1 MDLKRVSA
9 RLFPP
14 AARDE
19 DRLRLTRLLLW
30 VQGALFV
37 TLLLG
42 AGLSILN
49 HEPDSYPAL
58 LVAAGVVALTMI
70 ISRVGHPRLASFLF
84 LLTMIAVQTKLLL
97 QGQGIHDI
105 TMMAYA
111 VVLMVASLI
120 LGNKAFATIVV
131 ASLLSLGFVIYGEIN
146 GLWTSAFSIFT
157 DWIDFAYL
165 SLIILLAAFI
175 ARLLS
180 RNLFI
185 SLQRARDNEQK
196 LAALNRQLEEQATQI
211 RLAEKRWFSLL
222 VQVPSWILELD
233 LDGNILF
240 ANTTDE
246 AQRKRVF
253 GSPLSDFLPDMHQED
268 LIAAIAQSLATG
280 ETITLESPA
289 RTADGTVRWF
299 ASRLAV
305 IQDENNPHAVLV
317 VTDIDE
323 RKKAEEEISRLNT
336 ELEQR
341 VRTRTAE
348 YEAANREL
356 ESFAYSVSHD
366 LRAPL
371 RAINGF
377 SQILLDE
384 YGGALDV
391 TGRDHLSRIRAA
403 TLRMGSLIDD
413 LLNLSRVTRSE
424 LKRVRVNLSD
434 VALDVVDTLHRAYP
448 ERTVETHI
456 HPDIVAEVDS
466 SLVRIILENLLN
478 NAWKFTTHSPQARI
492 EFGRTVEESEFVYF
506 VSDNGAGFN
515 MAYADKLFGPF
526 QRLHAPGEFEGTG
539 IGLATVQRIIQRH
552 GGRIWARGQ
561 EGAGATFFFTL
572 E

>member
-1 MDLKRVSA
+1 MSPTA
-9 RLFPP
+9 
-14 AARDE
+14 
-19 DRLRLTRLLLW
+19 
-30 VQGALFV
+30 
-37 TLLLG
+37 TLPCWWRQ
-42 AGLSILN
+42 
-49 HEPDSYPAL
+49 E
-58 LVAAGVVALTMI
+58 VVALTMI
-70 ISRVGHPRLASFLF
+70 ISRAGHPRLASFIF
-84 LLTMIAVQTKLLL
+84 LLTMIAVQTNLLL
-97 QGQGIHDI
+97 KGQGIHDI
-105 TMMAYA
+105 TMLAYA

-120 LGNKAFATIVV
+120 LGNKAFVAIVA
-131 ASLLSLGFVIYGEIN
+131 ASMLSLGFVIYGEVS
-146 GLWTSAFSIFT
+146 GLWTSPLSMYT

-180 RNLFI
+180 SNLFT
-185 SLQRARDNEQK
+185 SLQQARDNGEK
-196 LAALNRQLEEQATQI
+196 LANLNRQLEEQAAQI

-240 ANTTDE
+240 ANTIDE

-253 GSPLSDFLPDMHQED
+253 GSPLSAFLPDMHQED
-268 LIAAIAQSLATG
+268 LSVAIAQSLATG
-280 ETITLESPA
+280 ETITLEAQA
-289 RTADGTVRWF
+289 RTADGTLRWF

-305 IQDENNPHAVLV
+305 TRDESNPRVVLV

-377 SQILLDE
+377 SQILTDE
-384 YGGALDV
+384 YGKALDE
-391 TGRDHLSRIRAA
+391 TGQDHLARIRAA
-403 TLRMGSLIDD
+403 TLRMGGLIDD

-424 LKRVRVNLSD
+424 LKRAHVNLSE
-434 VALDVVDTLHRAYP
+434 VALEVADNLRRTYP
-448 ERTVETHI
+448 ERAVEMHI
-456 HPDIVAEVDS
+456 QPDMCAEVDT

-478 NAWKFTTHSPQARI
+478 NAWKFTAHCPQARI
-492 EFGRTVEESEFVYF
+492 EFGRMVEESEFVYF

-539 IGLATVQRIIQRH
+539 IGLATVQRIVQRH
-552 GGRIWARGQ
+552 GGRIWARGK

>member
-9 RLFPP
+9 WLFPP
-14 AARDE
+14 PTGDE
-19 DRLRLTRLLLW
+19 DLLRLTRLLLW
-30 VQGALFV
+30 VQAALFA
-37 TLLLG
+37 TLILG

-49 HEPDSYPAL
+49 HEPDSYPIL
-58 LVAAGVVALTMI
+58 LVAAGAVALTMI
-70 ISRVGHPRLASFLF
+70 LSRSGHPRQASFIF
-84 LLTMIAVQTKLLL
+84 LLTMLVVQTNLLL
-97 QGQGIHDI
+97 KGQGIHDI

-120 LGNKAFATIVV
+120 LGNKAFATIVA
-131 ASLLSLGFVIYGEIN
+131 ASMLSLGFVIHGEVS
-146 GLWTSAFSIFT
+146 GLWTSPLSIYT
-157 DWIDFAYL
+157 DWTDFAYL

-180 RNLFI
+180 SNLFT

-196 LAALNRQLEEQATQI
+196 LANLNRQLEEQAAQI
-211 RLAEKRWFSLL
+211 RLAEKRWYSLL
-222 VQVPSWILELD
+222 VQVPGWILELD

-240 ANTTDE
+240 ANTIDE

-253 GSPLSDFLPDMHQED
+253 GSPLSAFMPDMHQED
-268 LIAAIAQSLATG
+268 LSAAIAQSLATG
-280 ETITLESPA
+280 ETINFEAPA

-305 IQDENNPHAVLV
+305 IRDESNPRVVLV

-377 SQILLDE
+377 SQILTDE
-384 YGGALDV
+384 YGGALDE
-391 TGRDHLSRIRAA
+391 TGRDHLARIRAA
-403 TLRMGSLIDD
+403 TLRMGGLIDD

-424 LKRVRVNLSD
+424 LNRARVNLSE
-434 VALDVVDTLHRAYP
+434 VALEVADNLHRTYP
-448 ERTVETHI
+448 ERAVEVHI
-456 HPDIVAEVDS
+456 HPDMSADVDA

-478 NAWKFTTHSPQARI
+478 NAWKFTAHNAQTRI
-492 EFGRTVEESEFVYF
+492 EFGRMVEESEFVYF
-506 VSDNGAGFN
+506 ISDNGAGFN

-539 IGLATVQRIIQRH
+539 IGLATVQRIVQRH

>member
-9 RLFPP
+9 WLFPP
-14 AARDE
+14 PTGDE
-19 DRLRLTRLLLW
+19 DHLRLTKLLLW
-30 VQGALFV
+30 VQAALFV
-37 TLLLG
+37 ALILG

-49 HEPDSYPAL
+49 HEPESYPAML
-58 LVAAGVVALTMI
+58 MAAVVVALTMI
-70 ISRVGHPRLASFLF
+70 VSRAGYPRQASFIF
-84 LLTMIAVQTKLLL
+84 LLTMIAVQTNLLL
-97 QGQGIHDI
+97 NGQGIHDI
-105 TMMAYA
+105 SMMAYA

-120 LGNKAFATIVV
+120 LGNKAFVTIVA
-131 ASLLSLGFVIYGEIN
+131 ASMLSLGFVIHGEVS
-146 GLWTSAFSIFT
+146 GLWTSSLSIYT

-180 RNLFI
+180 SNLFA
-185 SLQRARDNEQK
+185 SLQQARDNGEK
-196 LAALNRQLEEQATQI
+196 LANLNRQLEEQAAQI
-211 RLAEKRWFSLL
+211 RLAEKRWYSLL

-240 ANTTDE
+240 ANTIDE

-253 GSPLSDFLPDMHQED
+253 GSPLSAFMPDIHQED
-268 LIAAIAQSLATG
+268 LSAAIVQSLATG
-280 ETITLESPA
+280 ETINFEAPA

-299 ASRLAV
+299 ASRLVV
-305 IQDENNPHAVLV
+305 IRDENNPRVVLV

-377 SQILLDE
+377 SQILTDE
-384 YGGALDV
+384 YGEALDE
-391 TGRDHLSRIRAA
+391 TGRDHLARIRAA
-403 TLRMGSLIDD
+403 TLRMGGLIDD

-424 LKRVRVNLSD
+424 LKRVRVNLSE
-434 VALDVVDTLHRAYP
+434 VAVEVADNLHRAYP
-448 ERTVETHI
+448 ERTVEMHI
-456 HPDIVAEVDS
+456 HPDIVAEVDA

-478 NAWKFTTHSPQARI
+478 NAWKFTAHSPQARI
-492 EFGRTVEESEFVYF
+492 EFGRMVEESEFVYF
-506 VSDNGAGFN
+506 ISDNGAGFN

-539 IGLATVQRIIQRH
+539 IGLATVQRIVQRH